1 MNALKT
7 VYCVSW
13 WYSESSVEIK
23 KKNKTPSSFLP
34 TRSQDASGFDDYMI
48 MALDYVSA
56 SYLQKG
62 NRFNEY
68 NK

>member
-1 MNALKT
+1 MHLRLST
-7 VYCVSW
+7 VYHGGTVK
-13 WYSESSVEIK
+13 VQLK
-23 KKNKTPSSFLP
+23 LKKNKTPSSFLP